1 MLGLNGAGK
10 STLFRILAGLVAD
23 FEGEVLWLGKPA
35 RRSVGPLPDTAFLFD
50 DPMLFEDMDAAAN
63 ARLFAALGGV
73 KASASALEKAAAFLG
88 TAARRKVRG
97 HSHGMRCRLA
107 YALAT
112 LRPRAALL
120 VLDEPTNG
128 LDVEALEALEA
139 ELRGRADTAGTAVLF
154 STHYLETVERIADR
168 AVILHKGRL
177 QGAEEGPRP
186 QAARLRDRLLSRD
199 GER

>member
-1 MLGLNGAGK
+1 M
-10 STLFRILAGLVAD
+10 AD
-23 FEGEVLWLGKPA
+23 FEGKVLWQGKPA
-35 RRSVGPLPDTAFLFD
+35 RRSLGPLPDTAFLFD
-50 DPMLFEDMDAAAN
+50 DPMLFEDRDAAAN

-73 KASASALEKAAAFLG
+73 KASKAGLGTAAAFLG
-88 TAARRKVRG
+88 TAAHRKVRE

-112 LRPRAALL
+112 LYPRPALL

-139 ELRGRADTAGTAVLF
+139 ELRGRADNDGTAVLF

-168 AVILHKGRL
+168 ALILHKGRL

-186 QAARLRDRLLSRD
+186 QAARLRERLLGR
-199 GER
+199 GHEG